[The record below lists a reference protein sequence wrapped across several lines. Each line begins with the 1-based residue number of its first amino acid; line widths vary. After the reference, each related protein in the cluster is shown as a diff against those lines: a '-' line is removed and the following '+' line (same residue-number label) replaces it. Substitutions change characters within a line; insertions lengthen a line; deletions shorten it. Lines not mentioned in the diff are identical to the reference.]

1 MSAPSNVSVVV
12 LRVDFRA
19 LLAGLVLALSAAQSI
34 GAQSRAAAYDPVT
47 MDPPTRDTVNPPS
60 RDELAFTSHGSRL
73 NGLMYTAQ
81 GAGPHPTVILL
92 HGYPGV
98 ERNLDLAQAMRRAG
112 INVLYFNYRGSWGS
126 QGTFSFANAQE
137 DVLSAIGFVRT
148 PDVARRLRID
158 PTRIALVGHSM
169 GGWLAFLG
177 AAADPTI
184 ACVGGF
190 EAADM
195 TYIRGEPTP
204 SRRTDSAFI
213 VYANTLTAPGGPLH
227 ASSDSLLASL
237 RANSETW
244 TLPHHAAELS
254 GRTILLLDNNRNAG
268 HAKFVASLKQ
278 AGAKHLTEEVWTTD
292 HTFSDRRIAL
302 ARRVLDWL
310 RSDCGY

>member
-1 MSAPSNVSVVV
+1 MTIDWSWTASFRGLLGALVV
-12 LRVDFRA
+12 
-19 LLAGLVLALSAAQSI
+19 GLCAAQSV
-34 GAQSRAAAYDPVT
+34 GAQSRSAAYDPVT
-47 MDPPTRDTVNPPS
+47 MDPTVRDTVNPPS
-60 RDELAFTSHGSRL
+60 REELSFTSHGSRL

-126 QGTFSFANAQE
+126 SGTFSFANAQE
-137 DVLSAIGFVRT
+137 DVQSAIGYVRT
-148 PDVARRLRID
+148 PDVALRLRID
-158 PTRIALVGHSM
+158 PTRIALMGHSM

-184 ACVGGF
+184 ACVGGI
-190 EAADM
+190 EASDM

-213 VYANTLTAPGGPLH
+213 VYANTLTAPGGPLR

-237 RANSETW
+237 HANAEAW

-278 AGAKHLTEEVWTTD
+278 AGARHVTEEVWNTD

-302 ARRVLDWL
+302 AHRVLDWL
-310 RSDCGY
+310 RKDCVY

>member
-1 MSAPSNVSVVV
+1 VAGFVVV
-12 LRVDFRA
+12 L
-19 LLAGLVLALSAAQSI
+19 SSAQSVDAQLP
-34 GAQSRAAAYDPVT
+34 GATYDPVT
-47 MDPPTRDTVNPPS
+47 MDPPTRDTVNPAS
-60 RDELAFTSHGSRL
+60 REELAFTSHGSRL

-98 ERNLDLAQAMRRAG
+98 ERNLDLAQAIRRAG

-137 DVLSAIGFVRT
+137 DVLSAIAYLRT
-148 PDVARRLRID
+148 PD
-158 PTRIALVGHSM
+158 M

-184 ACVGGF
+184 ACVGGI
-190 EAADM
+190 EASDM
-195 TYIRGEPTP
+195 TYIRGEPSP

-213 VYANTLTAPGGPLH
+213 FYANTLTAPGGPLR
-227 ASSDSLLASL
+227 ASSDSLLATL

-244 TLPHHAAELS
+244 TLPHHATELS
-254 GRTILLLDNNRNAG
+254 GRTILLLDNNHNAG
-268 HAKFVASLKQ
+268 HGKFVASLKQ
-278 AGAKHLTEEVWTTD
+278 AGARHLTDEVWNTD

-302 ARRVLDWL
+302 AHRVLDWL

>member
-1 MSAPSNVSVVV
+1 MTIDVSWGF
-12 LRVDFRA
+12 FRA
-19 LLAGLVLALSAAQSI
+19 LLNGLVFALSAAQSV
-34 GAQSRAAAYDPVT
+34 GAQSRAATYDPVT
-47 MDPPTRDTVNPPS
+47 MDPPIRDTVNPPS
-60 RDELAFTSHGSRL
+60 REELAFTSHGSRL

-98 ERNLDLAQAMRRAG
+98 ERNLDLAQAIRRAG

-126 QGTFSFANAQE
+126 SGTFSFANAQE
-137 DVLSAIGFVRT
+137 DVLSAIGYLRT
-148 PDVARRLRID
+148 PDVARHLRID
-158 PTRIALVGHSM
+158 PAHIALVGHSM

-184 ACVGGF
+184 ACVGGI
-190 EAADM
+190 EASDM
-195 TYIRGEPTP
+195 TYVRGELTP
-204 SRRTDSAFI
+204 SRRTDSTFI
-213 VYANTLTAPGGPLH
+213 VYANMLTAPGGPLR

-237 RANSETW
+237 RANAETW

-268 HAKFVASLKQ
+268 HARLVASLRQ

-302 ARRVLDWL
+302 AHRVLDWL
-310 RSDCGY
+310 HSDCAY

>member
-1 MSAPSNVSVVV
+1 MNCTGS
-12 LRVDFRA
+12 FRA
-19 LLAGLVLALSAAQSI
+19 LVAGFVVALSSPQSVDAQLP
-34 GAQSRAAAYDPVT
+34 GATYDPVT
-47 MDPPTRDTVNPPS
+47 MDPPVRDTVNRAS
-60 RDELAFTSHGSRL
+60 REELAFNSHGLRL

-98 ERNLDLAQAMRRAG
+98 ERNLDLAQAIRRAG

-137 DVLSAIGFVRT
+137 DVLSAIAYLRT
-148 PDVARRLRID
+148 PDIALRFRVD
-158 PTRIALVGHSM
+158 PTRIALIGHSM

-184 ACVGGF
+184 KCVGGI

-195 TYIRGEPTP
+195 TYIGGEPTP
-204 SRRTDSAFI
+204 SRRTDSTFI
-213 VYANTLTAPGGPLH
+213 FYANTLTAPGGPLR

-237 RANSETW
+237 HANAETW
-244 TLPHHAAELS
+244 TLPHHAAALS
-254 GRTILLLDNNRNAG
+254 GRTILLLDNNRNLG
-268 HAKFVASLKQ
+268 HAKFVTSLKQ
-278 AGAKHLTEEVWTTD
+278 AGARHLTEEVWNTD
-292 HTFSDRRIAL
+292 HTFSDRRIGL
-302 ARRVLDWL
+302 AHRVLGWL

>member
-1 MSAPSNVSVVV
+1 MTTGVISMRSVRVLLGGFVV
-12 LRVDFRA
+12 
-19 LLAGLVLALSAAQSI
+19 ALSAAQSA

-47 MDPPTRDTVNPPS
+47 MDPPIRDTVNPAS
-60 RDELAFTSHGSRL
+60 REELSFTSHGSRL

-81 GAGPHPTVILL
+81 GAEPHPTVILL

-137 DVLSAIGFVRT
+137 DVQSAIGFVRT
-148 PDVARRLRID
+148 PEVARRLRID
-158 PTRIALVGHSM
+158 PTRIALIGHSM

-177 AAADPTI
+177 AAADPSI
-184 ACVGGF
+184 QCVGGI
-190 EAADM
+190 EAIDM
-195 TYIRGEPTP
+195 TYIRGERTP

-213 VYANTLTAPGGPLH
+213 VYANTLTAPGGPLR

-237 RANSETW
+237 HTNAETW
-244 TLPHHAAELS
+244 TLPRHAAQLS

-268 HAKFVASLKQ
+268 HAGFVASLRQ
-278 AGAKHLTEEVWTTD
+278 AGAKHLTEEVWNTD

-302 ARRVLDWL
+302 AHKVLEWL
-310 RSDCGY
+310 HSDCAY

>member
-1 MSAPSNVSVVV
+1 MFWCLVV
-12 LRVDFRA
+12 A
-19 LLAGLVLALSAAQSI
+19 LFAAQSVV
-34 GAQSRAAAYDPVT
+34 AQSPATYDPVT
-47 MDPPTRDTVNPPS
+47 MDPPIHDTVNPAS
-60 RDELAFTSHGSRL
+60 RAELAFASHGSRL
-73 NGLMYTAQ
+73 NALMYTAQ

-137 DVLSAIGFVRT
+137 DVQSAIAYVRT
-148 PDVARRLRID
+148 AAVALRLRID

-177 AAADPTI
+177 AAADPGI
-184 ACVGGF
+184 ACVGGI
-190 EAADM
+190 EASDM

-227 ASSDSLLASL
+227 ASSDSLLGSL
-237 RANSETW
+237 HANAEAW
-244 TLPHHAAELS
+244 TLPRHATELA

-268 HAKFVASLKQ
+268 HARFVASLRQ
-278 AGAKHLTEEVWTTD
+278 AGAKHLTEEVWNTD

-302 ARRVLDWL
+302 AHRVLEWL
-310 RSDCGY
+310 RTECGY

>member
-1 MSAPSNVSVVV
+1 
-12 LRVDFRA
+12 
-19 LLAGLVLALSAAQSI
+19 
-34 GAQSRAAAYDPVT
+34 
-47 MDPPTRDTVNPPS
+47 
-60 RDELAFTSHGSRL
+60 
-73 NGLMYTAQ
+73 
-81 GAGPHPTVILL
+81 VILL

-112 INVLYFNYRGSWGS
+112 MNVLYFNYRGSWGS

-137 DVLSAIGFVRT
+137 DVLSAIGYLRS

-158 PTRIALVGHSM
+158 PTRIALMGHSM

-177 AAADPTI
+177 AAANPGI
-184 ACVGGF
+184 ACVAGI

-195 TYIRGEPTP
+195 TYVRGELTP
-204 SRRTDSAFI
+204 SRRADSVFI
-213 VYANTLTAPGGPLH
+213 AYARDTLTSPGGPLR

-237 RANSETW
+237 KANAQTW

-268 HAKFVASLKQ
+268 HAPLVASLKR
-278 AGAKHLTEEVWTTD
+278 AGARHLTEEVWDTD

-302 ARRVLDWL
+302 AHSVVGWL
-310 RSDCGY
+310 RSGCGY

>member
-1 MSAPSNVSVVV
+1 V
-12 LRVDFRA
+12 RRTGFRA
-19 LLAGLVLALSAAQSI
+19 LFAGFVIGLSATQSI
-34 GAQSRAAAYDPVT
+34 GAQSRAASYDPVT
-47 MDPPTRDTVNPPS
+47 MDPPIRDTVNPAS
-60 RDELAFTSHGSRL
+60 REELSFTSHGSRL

-126 QGTFSFANAQE
+126 SGTFSFANAQE
-137 DVLSAIGFVRT
+137 DVLSAIAYMRT
-148 PDVARRLRID
+148 PDIALRFRID
-158 PTRIALVGHSM
+158 PTRIALIGHSM

-177 AAADPTI
+177 AAAEPGI
-184 ACVGGF
+184 KCVGGI

-204 SRRTDSAFI
+204 SRRTDSVFI
-213 VYANTLTAPGGPLH
+213 FYANTLTAPGGPLR

-237 RANSETW
+237 HANAEAW

-254 GRTILLLDNNRNAG
+254 SRTILLLDNNRNAG
-268 HAKFVASLKQ
+268 HAKFAASLRQ
-278 AGAKHLTEEVWTTD
+278 SGARHFTEEVWNTD

-302 ARRVLDWL
+302 AHRVLEWL
-310 RSDCGY
+310 RTDCGY

>member
-1 MSAPSNVSVVV
+1 MGF
-12 LRVDFRA
+12 FRA
-19 LLAGLVLALSAAQSI
+19 LLSGLVVAVSAAQSV
-34 GAQSRAAAYDPVT
+34 GAQSHAATYDPVT

-60 RDELAFTSHGSRL
+60 REELAFTSHGSRL
-73 NGLMYTAQ
+73 NGFMYLAQ
-81 GAGPHPTVILL
+81 GARPHPTVILL

-98 ERNLDLAQAMRRAG
+98 ERNLDLAQVMRRAG

-126 QGTFSFANAQE
+126 SGTFSFANAQE
-137 DVLSAIGFVRT
+137 DVQSAIGYLRT
-148 PDVARRLRID
+148 PDVAHRLRID

-184 ACVGGF
+184 ACVGGI

-195 TYIRGEPTP
+195 TYVRGERTP

-213 VYANTLTAPGGPLH
+213 VYANTLTAPGGPLR
-227 ASSDSLLASL
+227 ASSDSLLASVK
-237 RANSETW
+237 ANAETW

-254 GRTILLLDNNRNAG
+254 GRTILLIDDNHNAG
-268 HAKFVASLKQ
+268 YAPFVASLKR
-278 AGAKHLTEEVWTTD
+278 AGARHLSAEVWITD

-302 ARRVLDWL
+302 AHRVLDWL
-310 RSDCGY
+310 HADCGY

>member
-1 MSAPSNVSVVV
+1 
-12 LRVDFRA
+12 LT
-19 LLAGLVLALSAAQSI
+19 LVLTAVQSI
-34 GAQSRAAAYDPVT
+34 GAQSRAATYDPVT
-47 MDPPTRDTVNPPS
+47 MDPTVRDTVNPAS
-60 RDELAFTSHGSRL
+60 REELAFTSHGSRL

-126 QGTFSFANAQE
+126 SGTFSFANAQE
-137 DVLSAIGFVRT
+137 DVQSAIAYLRT
-148 PDVARRLRID
+148 PAIALRFRID
-158 PTRIALVGHSM
+158 PTRIALIGHSM

-177 AAADPTI
+177 AAADPGI
-184 ACVGGF
+184 KCVGGI

-204 SRRTDSAFI
+204 SRRTDSVFI
-213 VYANTLTAPGGPLH
+213 FYANTLTAPGGPLR

-237 RANSETW
+237 HANAETW
-244 TLPHHAAELS
+244 TLPHHAAALS

-268 HAKFVASLKQ
+268 HAKFAASLRQ
-278 AGAKHLTEEVWTTD
+278 SGATHFTEEVWNTD

-302 ARRVLDWL
+302 AHRVLEWL
-310 RSDCGY
+310 RTDCGY

>member
-1 MSAPSNVSVVV
+1 MKIDAS
-12 LRVDFRA
+12 RTGFFRA
-19 LLAGLVLALSAAQSI
+19 LLSGFVVALCATQSI
-34 GAQSRAAAYDPVT
+34 GAQSRAATYDPVT

-60 RDELAFTSHGSRL
+60 REELSFSSHGSRL

-137 DVLSAIGFVRT
+137 DVQSAIGFVRT
-148 PDVARRLRID
+148 PDVALRLRID
-158 PTRIALVGHSM
+158 PTRIALMGHSM

-184 ACVGGF
+184 ACVGGI
-190 EAADM
+190 EASDM
-195 TYIRGEPTP
+195 TYIRSEPTP

-213 VYANTLTAPGGPLH
+213 GYANTLTAPGGPLR

-237 RANSETW
+237 HANADAW
-244 TLPHHAAELS
+244 TLPHHAAELF

-278 AGAKHLTEEVWTTD
+278 AGAKHLTDEVWNTD

-302 ARRVLDWL
+302 AHRVLEWL
-310 RSDCGY
+310 RTDCGY

>member
-1 MSAPSNVSVVV
+1 
-12 LRVDFRA
+12 LKTA
-19 LLAGLVLALSAAQSI
+19 LISGLVVALSAGQSIVAQSP
-34 GAQSRAAAYDPVT
+34 AATYDPVT
-47 MDPPTRDTVNPPS
+47 MDPPIRDTVNPAS
-60 RDELAFTSHGSRL
+60 RAELAFSSHGSRL
-73 NGLMYTAQ
+73 NALMYTAQ

-98 ERNLDLAQAMRRAG
+98 ERNLDLAQAIRRAG
-112 INVLYFNYRGSWGS
+112 INALFFDYRGNWGS
-126 QGTFSFANAQE
+126 SGTFSFANAQE
-137 DVLSAIGFVRT
+137 DVLSAIAYLRT
-148 PDVARRLRID
+148 PDVARSLRVD

-184 ACVGGF
+184 ACVGGV

-195 TYIRGEPTP
+195 TYIRGDPTP

-237 RANSETW
+237 HANAEAW
-244 TLPHHAAELS
+244 TLPHHAAELA

-268 HAKFVASLKQ
+268 HARFVASLRQ

-292 HTFSDRRIAL
+292 HTYSDRRIAL
-302 ARRVLDWL
+302 ERRVLAWL
-310 RSDCGY
+310 HSDCGY

>member
-1 MSAPSNVSVVV
+1 
-12 LRVDFRA
+12 
-19 LLAGLVLALSAAQSI
+19 
-34 GAQSRAAAYDPVT
+34 
-47 MDPPTRDTVNPPS
+47 
-60 RDELAFTSHGSRL
+60 
-73 NGLMYTAQ
+73 MYTAQ

-126 QGTFSFANAQE
+126 SGTFSFANAQE
-137 DVLSAIGFVRT
+137 DVQSAIGFVRT
-148 PDVARRLRID
+148 PDVALRLRID

-177 AAADPTI
+177 AAADPSI
-184 ACVGGF
+184 ACVGGV

-195 TYIRGEPTP
+195 TYIRGERTP

-213 VYANTLTAPGGPLH
+213 VYANTLTAPGGPLR

-237 RANSETW
+237 HINAEAW

-278 AGAKHLTEEVWTTD
+278 AGARHLTEEVWNTD
-292 HTFSDRRIAL
+292 HTFSDRRIGL
-302 ARRVLDWL
+302 AHRVLEWL
-310 RSDCGY
+310 HSDCGY

>member
-1 MSAPSNVSVVV
+1 LP
-12 LRVDFRA
+12 RQITRA
-19 LLAGLVLALSAAQSI
+19 LLGGFVVALSAAQSV

-47 MDPPTRDTVNPPS
+47 MDPPVGDTVNPPS
-60 RDELAFTSHGSRL
+60 REELAFTSHGSRL
-73 NGLMYTAQ
+73 NALMYTAQ

-98 ERNLDLAQAMRRAG
+98 ERNLDLAQAIRRAG

-126 QGTFSFANAQE
+126 SGTFSFANAQE
-137 DVLSAIGFVRT
+137 DVQSAIGYVRT
-148 PDVARRLRID
+148 PDVARHLRID

-177 AAADPTI
+177 AAADPSI
-184 ACVGGF
+184 QCVGGF
-190 EAADM
+190 EASDM
-195 TYIRGEPTP
+195 TYVRGERAP

-213 VYANTLTAPGGPLH
+213 AYANTLTAPGGPLR

-254 GRTILLLDNNRNAG
+254 GRTILVLDNNRNAG
-268 HAKFVASLKQ
+268 HAKFVASLRQ
-278 AGAKHLTEEVWTTD
+278 AGANHLTDEVWNTD

-302 ARRVLDWL
+302 AHRVLEWL
-310 RSDCGY
+310 RTDCGY

>member
-1 MSAPSNVSVVV
+1 MSTHPSYTRFLRAV
-12 LRVDFRA
+12 LS
-19 LLAGLVLALSAAQSI
+19 GLVVFCASQSA
-34 GAQSRAAAYDPVT
+34 GAQSRAATYDPVT
-47 MDPPTRDTVNPPS
+47 MDPPIRDTVNPAS
-60 RDELAFTSHGSRL
+60 REELSFASHGSRL

-98 ERNLDLAQAMRRAG
+98 ERNLDLAQAIRRAG

-137 DVLSAIGFVRT
+137 DVLSAIGYLRT

-177 AAADPTI
+177 AAADPSI
-184 ACVGGF
+184 QCVGGI
-190 EAADM
+190 EASDM
-195 TYIRGEPTP
+195 TYVRGELTP
-204 SRRTDSAFI
+204 SRRTDSTFI
-213 VYANTLTAPGGPLH
+213 VYANTLTAPGGPLR

-237 RANSETW
+237 RANAETW

-268 HAKFVASLKQ
+268 HARLVASLRQ

-292 HTFSDRRIAL
+292 HTFSDRRIGL
-302 ARRVLDWL
+302 AHRVLGWL
-310 RSDCGY
+310 HSDCAY

>member
-1 MSAPSNVSVVV
+1 
-12 LRVDFRA
+12 
-19 LLAGLVLALSAAQSI
+19 
-34 GAQSRAAAYDPVT
+34 
-47 MDPPTRDTVNPPS
+47 
-60 RDELAFTSHGSRL
+60 
-73 NGLMYTAQ
+73 MYTAQ

-126 QGTFSFANAQE
+126 SGTFSFANAQE
-137 DVLSAIGFVRT
+137 DVLSAIGYLRT
-148 PDVARRLRID
+148 PDVALRLRID

-177 AAADPTI
+177 AATDPTI
-184 ACVGGF
+184 ACVGGI
-190 EAADM
+190 EASDM

-268 HAKFVASLKQ
+268 HARFVVSLKQ

-302 ARRVLDWL
+302 AHRVLDWL
-310 RSDCGY
+310 HANCGY

>member
-1 MSAPSNVSVVV
+1 MTD
-12 LRVDFRA
+12 LRFFPA
-19 LLAGLVLALSAAQSI
+19 LLSSLVVAVSAAQSI
-34 GAQSRAAAYDPVT
+34 GAQSRAPAYDPVT
-47 MDPPTRDTVNPPS
+47 MDPPTRDTANPPS
-60 RDELAFTSHGSRL
+60 REELAFTSHGSRL

-126 QGTFSFANAQE
+126 EGRFSFANAQE
-137 DVLSAIGFVRT
+137 DVLSAIGYVRA

-184 ACVGGF
+184 ACVGGI

-195 TYIRGEPTP
+195 TYIRGEPIP

-237 RANSETW
+237 HANAEAW
-244 TLPHHAAELS
+244 TLPRHAAELS

-278 AGAKHLTEEVWTTD
+278 AGAKHLTDEVWNTD

-302 ARRVLDWL
+302 AHRVLEWL
-310 RSDCGY
+310 RTDCGY